1 MRRMQQHEQQQQ
13 PCLSKRARERQCGA
27 RRRRHGRVARR
38 EKSYKTT
45 VRSEQREKFTSL
57 ANIWVH
63 LGRRSICTHMRKR
76 ARWRARSAACIHPQ
90 LESTSAEFQHIRS
103 SIPKIAL
110 ASSGRLHRR
119 PVRRSA
125 PPSYLLRRCRE
136 AVASFRPGGRATLA
150 SILHP
155 ARPRAAEEARN
166 PFMRTRCRL
175 HPTPTPCLR
184 PLPELPAQRAR
195 LP

>member
-1 MRRMQQHEQQQQ
+1 MSSSSSRVCRSAPVSASVALGGDVMDVLRDE
-13 PCLSKRARERQCGA
+13 KRASRQLSA
-27 RRRRHGRVARR
+27 QNSA
-38 EKSYKTT
+38 KS
-45 VRSEQREKFTSL
+45 SHHWQIFGS
-57 ANIWVH
+57 IWVGALFAH
-63 LGRRSICTHMRKR
+63 ICGSAQDGAHEALHASIHSLK
-76 ARWRARSAACIHPQ
+76 AHPRN
-90 LESTSAEFQHIRS
+90 SNTSALQ
-103 SIPKIAL
+103 IPKIAL

>member
-1 MRRMQQHEQQQQ
+1 MSSSSSRVCRSAPVSASVALGGDVMDVLRDE
-13 PCLSKRARERQCGA
+13 KRASRQLSA
-27 RRRRHGRVARR
+27 QNNA
-38 EKSYKTT
+38 KS
-45 VRSEQREKFTSL
+45 SHHWQIFGS
-57 ANIWVH
+57 IWVGALFAH
-63 LGRRSICTHMRKR
+63 ICGSAQDGAHEALHASIHSLKAHPRTHPLFNSKN
-76 ARWRARSAACIHPQ
+76 CIG
-90 LESTSAEFQHIRS
+90 I
-103 SIPKIAL
+103 
-110 ASSGRLHRR
+110 SSGRLHRR

-155 ARPRAAEEARN
+155 ARPRAAEESRN